1 MHSNPSPI
9 SADLGRVIQDIN
21 GMVRATVSTDAH
33 LENAAVRRTL
43 SFITQVILVVE
54 QAFQDVLTVL
64 IDVKYLESSPNL
76 QVELRELRKRVE
88 LLTARSHY
96 RDAAEICSRLK
107 HLREN
112 YDTFIRPAVQ
122 KLDGFS
128 NWQGL
133 FGLIEEREGRIIS
146 LVQRTAE
153 ELARLL
159 AKAEGGDLESL
170 KRYASEQTTEL
181 RTMLSSLHSLDGRI
195 LGLSGDA
202 GFLELTRDRN
212 ALEREVNI
220 HVDQRDQSTT
230 HGHRVNI
237 GDRNTFSGDFAIA
250 NTIQDSFNKAGD
262 AQSSELRSP

>member
-1 MHSNPSPI
+1 
-9 SADLGRVIQDIN
+9 
-21 GMVRATVSTDAH
+21 MVRATVSTDAH

-128 NWQGL
+128 NWQ
-133 FGLIEEREGRIIS
+133 
-146 LVQRTAE
+146 
-153 ELARLL
+153 
-159 AKAEGGDLESL
+159 
-170 KRYASEQTTEL
+170 
-181 RTMLSSLHSLDGRI
+181 
-195 LGLSGDA
+195 
-202 GFLELTRDRN
+202 
-212 ALEREVNI
+212 
-220 HVDQRDQSTT
+220 
-230 HGHRVNI
+230 
-237 GDRNTFSGDFAIA
+237 
-250 NTIQDSFNKAGD
+250 
-262 AQSSELRSP
+262 